1 MIKVVL
7 KDISADVLIKRINY
21 LIDQNRIQTW
31 EYDAM
36 GDYTMTPSQWRE
48 QAWMRPSVRMEKT
61 IKFGIVK
68 RRDAN
73 ISKEVYAVYHGR
85 FAEMLLAH
93 FDIHIKTMEISPML
107 VPEIDIY

>member
-7 KDISADVLIKRINY
+7 KDISADALIKGIND
-21 LIDQNRIQTW
+21 LINQNRIQTW
-31 EYDAM
+31 EYDIM

-48 QAWMRPSVRMEKT
+48 QAWIRPTVKIGRT

-68 RRDAN
+68 RRDSN

-93 FDIHIKTMEISPML
+93 FDIHIKTMEVSPML